1 VYHLVLQNVA
11 VFAVVV
17 AAGIGAG
24 MAVGM
29 YVAGRGA
36 AVAVGVSKIG
46 SGVWENQPHPP
57 SH

>member
-1 VYHLVLQNVA
+1 M
-11 VFAVVV
+11 
-17 AAGIGAG
+17 AAGTGAG

-29 YVAGRGA
+29 YVAGTGA

>member
-1 VYHLVLQNVA
+1 
-11 VFAVVV
+11 V
-17 AAGIGAG
+17 AADTGAG

-29 YVAGRGA
+29 YVAGMGV
-36 AVAVGVSKIG
+36 AVVVGVSKIG